1 MGSGMGELD
10 RGGDREGITNA
21 YHNIRLAQSGLDG
34 LLKGKRE
41 LRELEQSG
49 NGWRR
54 PGNS

>member
-10 RGGDREGITNA
+10 RGGDREGLTNT

-41 LRELEQSG
+41 FRELEQSG

-54 PGNS
+54 LGNS

>member
-10 RGGDREGITNA
+10 RGGDREGLTNT

-34 LLKGKRE
+34 LLKG
-41 LRELEQSG
+41 QSG